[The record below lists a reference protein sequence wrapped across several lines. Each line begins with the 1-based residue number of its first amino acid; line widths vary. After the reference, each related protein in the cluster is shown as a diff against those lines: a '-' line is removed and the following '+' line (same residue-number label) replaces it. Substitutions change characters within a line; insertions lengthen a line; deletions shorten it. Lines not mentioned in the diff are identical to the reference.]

1 MVATWFAELLL
12 CSGDVHPN
20 PGPLSTSSVSSISF
34 SSSSLSNSL
43 LDALKLNHY
52 LSFAHYNVQSIA
64 SKLDILQTEL
74 FDFDVLAFTETWLH
88 PGITT
93 EYLIESFNNPE
104 RENRVD
110 DRHGGVILYVK
121 EAIHYYRRQDLEPRG
136 TECIWIELVNKHK
149 HVLFG
154 VFYRPPNANSNYY
167 SLIEDSLHLA
177 VDTGNNDIVVT
188 GDFNFNLLPSQTSR
202 KIDSLCS
209 QFAFYQSIDQP
220 THYTENSASL
230 LDIILV
236 HNKDS
241 LVFSGVGDP
250 FLGQDCAT
258 IVQSL
263 AYLNFLSQK

>member
-1 MVATWFAELLL
+1 MNENISKQYIAVMPTYHSICKFPIFNACLTVALLSLFNCHFVSGFSLLRIAQSTEFLAQQAIPVNCLKRLNMGVKYHKTVQYTKRNLTIFLTTVVATWLAELLL

-20 PGPLSTSSVSSISF
+20 PGSLSTSSVSSISF

-74 FDFDVLAFTETWLH
+74 LDFDVLAFTETWLH

-93 EYLIESFNNPE
+93 DDLIESFNNPE

-149 HVLFG
+149 HVLLVYFT
-154 VFYRPPNANSNYY
+154 
-167 SLIEDSLHLA
+167 DH
-177 VDTGNNDIVVT
+177 
-188 GDFNFNLLPSQTSR
+188 QTP
-202 KIDSLCS
+202 IL
-209 QFAFYQSIDQP
+209 
-220 THYTENSASL
+220 T
-230 LDIILV
+230 IIR
-236 HNKDS
+236 
-241 LVFSGVGDP
+241 
-250 FLGQDCAT
+250 
-258 IVQSL
+258 
-263 AYLNFLSQK
+263 

>member
-1 MVATWFAELLL
+1 MVATWLALLLL

-20 PGPLSTSSVSSISF
+20 PGPLSTSSASSIST
-34 SSSSLSNSL
+34 SSSSLSNTL
-43 LDALKLNHY
+43 LDALKLNHH
-52 LSFAHYNVQSIA
+52 LSFVHYNVQSIA
-64 SKLDILQTEL
+64 YKLDILQTEL
-74 FDFDVLAFTETWLH
+74 FDFDVLAFTENWLH

-93 EYLIESFNNPE
+93 DDLLIESFNNPE
-104 RENRVD
+104 RKDRVD
-110 DRHGGVILYVK
+110 DRHGGVILYLK

-188 GDFNFNLLPSQTSR
+188 GDFNLNLLSSHTSR
-202 KIDSLCS
+202 KIGSLCS

-220 THYTENSASL
+220 T
-230 LDIILV
+230 
-236 HNKDS
+236 
-241 LVFSGVGDP
+241 
-250 FLGQDCAT
+250 
-258 IVQSL
+258 
-263 AYLNFLSQK
+263 YLNRKFSFFVRYHSSSQ